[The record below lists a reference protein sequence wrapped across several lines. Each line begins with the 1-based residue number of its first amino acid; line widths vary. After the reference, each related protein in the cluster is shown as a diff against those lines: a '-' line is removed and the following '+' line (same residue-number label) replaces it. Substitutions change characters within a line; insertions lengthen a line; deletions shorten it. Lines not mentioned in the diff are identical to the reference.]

1 MPIKM
6 SFKITR
12 FRLEDIDKIYEIEKM
27 AFPKTA
33 YSKETLIRYA
43 LGLPE
48 TFIII
53 GDDKET
59 AGYLIFD
66 KTGYIY
72 SAAIKP
78 EYRKMGLGTRLFM
91 YAKKSSRQRLWL
103 EVRSKNTAAIRF
115 YKKMGMKVIKE
126 IPNYYENDNAFV
138 MILHKKPK
146 S

>member
-6 SFKITR
+6 VFKITR
-12 FRLEDIDKIYEIEKM
+12 FNIEDIDKIYEIEKES
-27 AFPKTA
+27 FPKTA

-43 LGLPE
+43 LGLPD
-48 TFIII
+48 TFIVI
-53 GDDKET
+53 GDNKET

-66 KTGYIY
+66 KTGHIH

-78 EYRKMGLGTRLFM
+78 KYRKMGLGTRLFM

-103 EVRSKNTAAIRF
+103 EVRSKNAAALRF
-115 YKKMGMKVIKE
+115 YKKMDMKVIKK
-126 IPNYYENDNAFV
+126 IPNYYGNDDALV
-138 MILHKKPK
+138 MILYKEPK